1 MRKKSKN
8 AINYSRR
15 RAARTRNA
23 GANDVQE
30 MDSDDLSWIND
41 EVDKYNSD
49 RNEVD
54 LKIYDAEESSESEEE
69 VLPIRLS
76 SDEGEPMDEKSEND
90 NDAQNSSCE
99 EGDDENSDGAE
110 VDQSNS
116 EDEER
121 PDDEEGSSNAAID
134 SDIEDSE
141 DDDLPDANAWGQKR
155 SAFYNADY
163 AGDEHAGFGSSDE
176 EPAEL
181 EEKEAISLQRSLNE
195 WISGVHD
202 EFPTLQMWE
211 DTRKGKKAESSL
223 KEDAVFHVPVDLS
236 AMSSEQI
243 LQILKQRSPELVKF
257 IEEYKEKAA
266 LMEYYVQFCQLV
278 EKRADKLAIFELA
291 RGIFEIIG
299 SYLLNVG
306 FYILMKAKQRDMQGH
321 PVIDRIAQWKEVLDN
336 AFKKWP
342 SFEKD
347 IRSLT
352 EAVKA
357 SKRLPEPWSSALH
370 LSIASLRPTSK
381 GSLKRRHSSE
391 ESREQDD
398 DEVNETAEISKRSI
412 TYEMKKNKG
421 LMPKRKKEQRN
432 PRVKH
437 RNRYRKALKKLRS
450 KRPDVKKEMHRYSD
464 GRSLPPAA
472 LENLQEEA
480 MQLKKKICFL
490 SQENV
495 ILSTKVKKQESELRR
510 KENEIEQLLE
520 AQKASSSRSNGELK
534 FELFFS
540 QEDFLFIRD
549 GNALLVN
556 SLRQKVVRLERVL
569 RDKEDEIHKLKSNIR
584 STKLQEAKIEIE
596 TLYHEIR
603 RLQSLTRRNSSE
615 MSPAQLWSTEEE
627 KESSTDSRCMDGQQF
642 NRSHKAMNPRSQ
654 IYNHH
659 SKTGKNQLNQ
669 MSAQLE
675 SCVTELEARN
685 VKPKLVDE
693 NLSPIWFSP
702 RPSEGLEHGDVLPKK
717 DDEGGRLRELNEAGV
732 GQMKIED
739 INALIKILA
748 AKLIEEA
755 LDAHLERVK
764 HIEML
769 CDKHFDIE
777 STSLVATE
785 ATDHQKQFQ
794 NLPDLNISRMEDII
808 SDDDSVK
815 IRALDS
821 SPSLAENLSASSDD
835 EVNMDKREPISTI

>member
-99 EGDDENSDGAE
+99 EGDDENFDGAE

-321 PVIDRIAQWKEVLDN
+321 PVLDN

-450 KRPDVKKEMHRYSD
+450 KRPDVKKEMHRYS
-464 GRSLPPAA
+464 GEPRGINPFIVRSI
-472 LENLQEEA
+472 
-480 MQLKKKICFL
+480 K
-490 SQENV
+490 
-495 ILSTKVKKQESELRR
+495 LR
-510 KENEIEQLLE
+510 
-520 AQKASSSRSNGELK
+520 
-534 FELFFS
+534 
-540 QEDFLFIRD
+540 
-549 GNALLVN
+549 
-556 SLRQKVVRLERVL
+556 
-569 RDKEDEIHKLKSNIR
+569 
-584 STKLQEAKIEIE
+584 
-596 TLYHEIR
+596 
-603 RLQSLTRRNSSE
+603 
-615 MSPAQLWSTEEE
+615 
-627 KESSTDSRCMDGQQF
+627 
-642 NRSHKAMNPRSQ
+642 
-654 IYNHH
+654 
-659 SKTGKNQLNQ
+659 
-669 MSAQLE
+669 
-675 SCVTELEARN
+675 
-685 VKPKLVDE
+685 
-693 NLSPIWFSP
+693 
-702 RPSEGLEHGDVLPKK
+702 
-717 DDEGGRLRELNEAGV
+717 
-732 GQMKIED
+732 
-739 INALIKILA
+739 
-748 AKLIEEA
+748 
-755 LDAHLERVK
+755 
-764 HIEML
+764 
-769 CDKHFDIE
+769 
-777 STSLVATE
+777 
-785 ATDHQKQFQ
+785 
-794 NLPDLNISRMEDII
+794 
-808 SDDDSVK
+808 
-815 IRALDS
+815 
-821 SPSLAENLSASSDD
+821 
-835 EVNMDKREPISTI
+835 

>member
-1 MRKKSKN
+1 MDRTTLRTAPNLNSMTLRKTN
-8 AINYSRR
+8 R
-15 RAARTRNA
+15 
-23 GANDVQE
+23 
-30 MDSDDLSWIND
+30 
-41 EVDKYNSD
+41 
-49 RNEVD
+49 
-54 LKIYDAEESSESEEE
+54 
-69 VLPIRLS
+69 
-76 SDEGEPMDEKSEND
+76 
-90 NDAQNSSCE
+90 
-99 EGDDENSDGAE
+99 
-110 VDQSNS
+110 
-116 EDEER
+116 
-121 PDDEEGSSNAAID
+121 
-134 SDIEDSE
+134 
-141 DDDLPDANAWGQKR
+141 
-155 SAFYNADY
+155 
-163 AGDEHAGFGSSDE
+163 
-176 EPAEL
+176 
-181 EEKEAISLQRSLNE
+181 
-195 WISGVHD
+195 
-202 EFPTLQMWE
+202 
-211 DTRKGKKAESSL
+211 
-223 KEDAVFHVPVDLS
+223 
-236 AMSSEQI
+236 
-243 LQILKQRSPELVKF
+243 
-257 IEEYKEKAA
+257 
-266 LMEYYVQFCQLV
+266 
-278 EKRADKLAIFELA
+278 
-291 RGIFEIIG
+291 
-299 SYLLNVG
+299 
-306 FYILMKAKQRDMQGH
+306 
-321 PVIDRIAQWKEVLDN
+321 
-336 AFKKWP
+336 
-342 SFEKD
+342 
-347 IRSLT
+347 
-352 EAVKA
+352 
-357 SKRLPEPWSSALH
+357 
-370 LSIASLRPTSK
+370 LRPLT
-381 GSLKRRHSSE
+381 
-391 ESREQDD
+391 
-398 DEVNETAEISKRSI
+398 N
-412 TYEMKKNKG
+412 
-421 LMPKRKKEQRN
+421 
-432 PRVKH
+432 
-437 RNRYRKALKKLRS
+437 
-450 KRPDVKKEMHRYSD
+450 

-596 TLYHEIR
+596 TLYHEVMVELIR

-642 NRSHKAMNPRSQ
+642 NRSHKAMNPRKIQVPQLPQLREESDDSSEEGEIARLRETVKQ
-654 IYNHH
+654 LEANLLV
-659 SKTGKNQLNQ
+659 KENQLNQ